1 MNSSN
6 FRSDNPRRL
15 VFYIGFLLMFLVLFG
30 GFYNLQIFQGREYQE
45 KSLRNSIKVETRT
58 PLRGLIYDRE
68 DNLIADNRPS
78 FSIYLIP
85 AQTKEKTVTFLSE
98 VLDIPVKTIKRK
110 MRGYSRRFQPVKIAR
125 YVDRQTLS
133 KIQENKADLPGLDW
147 RVEPRR
153 NYVMN
158 RSFAHV
164 LGTLGEV
171 ADNDLQKDSNYEPG
185 DVVGKKGIEKVLDQY
200 LRGSKGYRYVK
211 VDAFG
216 RTVETMSSE
225 KNRAPEAGH
234 DLHLTIDADLQA
246 YADSLFQDKT
256 GALVAVDVRNGE
268 VLTLVSKPNYDLDAF
283 AEAVQQDVW
292 RSLMADSLKP
302 LFDRAGQGTYPPGS
316 TYKMVAAIA
325 ALNEDIVAPSWKVYC
340 SGSYRIGRRIVRCW
354 NLQGHGEVEILKAL
368 AQSCNVYFY
377 QLGLKIGIDH
387 WNHYSK
393 MFLFG
398 ERTNVELS
406 GEKSGLLPSKRY
418 YDRVFGEGNW
428 TAGMLANIAIG
439 QGELLVTP
447 LQMARFTMMLA
458 NSGEY
463 YQLHLLRKLVNKMD
477 GSQQNFDHEPQY
489 ITGIDTLVM
498 QTIREGMRR
507 VVAGG
512 TGSRAGVWQMT
523 GGGKTGTAQNPHGKP
538 HAWYIGFAPFE
549 EPEIAVALIVENGG
563 GGGGVA
569 APMAGKYLRRYF
581 HKLDRF
587 DYAAEAEFLRKLW
600 VRRQQQAQADSLQK
614 RIEEQT
620 NRIIE
625 TIPLRRSQ

>member
-15 VFYIGFLLMFLVLFG
+15 VFHAGFLLMFLVLFA
-30 GFYNLQIFQGREYQE
+30 GFYNLQIFRGSEYHE
-45 KSLRNSIKVETRT
+45 KSLRNSIKVETQT
-58 PLRGLIYDRE
+58 PLRGLIYDRDGE
-68 DNLIADNRPS
+68 LIADNRPS
-78 FSIYLIP
+78 FSLYLIP
-85 AQTKEKTVTFLSE
+85 AQTKDRTVTFLAE
-98 VLDIPVKTIKRK
+98 VLEVSENSIRRK

-153 NYVMN
+153 NYVIN

-171 ADNDLQKDSNYEPG
+171 ANTELDKDANYEAG

-216 RTVETMSSE
+216 RTVETLTSE
-225 KNRAPEAGH
+225 KNRDPEPGQ
-234 DLHLTIDADLQA
+234 DLYLTIDSKLQQ
-246 YADSLFQDKT
+246 YADSLFEDRT

-268 VLTLVSKPNYDLDAF
+268 ILTLVSKPHYDLEAF
-283 AEAVQQDVW
+283 AEAVQRDVW
-292 RSLMADSLKP
+292 TQLMSDSLKP
-302 LFDRAGQGTYPPGS
+302 LFDRAGQGRYPPGS

-325 ALNEDIVAPSWKVYC
+325 ALNEGIIGPSWKVYC
-340 SGSYRIGRRIVRCW
+340 AGHYRIGRRLVRCW
-354 NLQGHGEVEILKAL
+354 NATGHGEVELMRAIAY
-368 AQSCNVYFY
+368 SCNVYFY

-387 WNHYSK
+387 WNRYSK

-406 GEKSGLLPSKRY
+406 SEEKGLLPSKRY
-418 YDRVFGEGNW
+418 YDRVYGEGGW
-428 TAGMLANIAIG
+428 TSGMLANIAIG

-447 LQMARFTMMLA
+447 LQMAQFTMMLA

-463 YQLHLLRKLVNKMD
+463 YQLHLIRKLVNKVN
-477 GSQQNFDHEPQY
+477 GTAQNYNYSANQ
-489 ITGIDTLVM
+489 ITSIDSTVM
-498 QTIREGMRR
+498 SMIREGMRR

-512 TGSRAGVWQMT
+512 TGSQAGVWQMT

-549 EPEIAVALIVENGG
+549 EPEIALAVIVENGG
-563 GGGGVA
+563 GGGSVA

-581 HKLDRF
+581 HHQGRF
-587 DYAAEAEFLRKLW
+587 DYVAEKEFLRKMW
-600 VRRQQQAQADSLQK
+600 RRRQQQAQTDSLQK
-614 RIEEQT
+614 LLEERT
-620 NRIIE
+620 NIIIE
-625 TIPLRRSQ
+625 PIPLRRSQ